1 MFLGRQLDPFHLMH
15 PGLNSL
21 IIFKFLEWMM
31 PFGSNVAPSWL
42 PSKSFFL
49 EFDDHDAIVN
59 SDGES

>member
-1 MFLGRQLDPFHLMH
+1 
-15 PGLNSL
+15 
-21 IIFKFLEWMM
+21 MM

-59 SDGES
+59 SDGESWLSEVKSPYHDSS